1 MTEIELKK
9 KQQALLKE
17 KDDWEELQSDYLRN
31 SQKEEWHICSQEIQR
46 LSEEIDNIR
55 RQLFEMGCCE

>member
-31 SQKEEWHICSQEIQR
+31 CQKEEWHICSQEIQR

>member
-17 KDDWEELQSDYLRN
+17 KDEWEELQIEYLRN
-31 SQKEEWHICSQEIQR
+31 CQRVEWQICSEEIQR
-46 LSEEIDNIR
+46 LLEEADYIR
-55 RQLFEMGCCE
+55 RILFEMGCCV